1 MAFSLRE
8 ARMGLF
14 QRIKNFFHAHHYA
27 WPAIDITLPGQR
39 HLHLVGSIHMGTQ
52 GMSPLPDGLLQK
64 LRKADALLVEADVAS
79 SGSPFLNLP
88 VCPPLAERLG
98 AEQLAALDETLRTLS
113 LSREEFDTR
122 PAWHIALVLQA
133 TQAQRLGLR
142 PDFGIDYQL
151 LRSAQ
156 QFSTPVIELEGTE
169 NQVEILLRLPDG
181 GNELLNDTLT
191 HWHENARLLQVM
203 LSWWLESPPPEEP
216 LTLPTTF
223 SASLHDVLMHQ
234 RNRAWCERLWALPP
248 GHYVVAA
255 GALHLYGEGNLP
267 TLLRQKNGQ

>member
-1 MAFSLRE
+1 MR
-8 ARMGLF
+8 LF
-14 QRIKNFFHAHHYA
+14 QRIKHFFRARHYA
-27 WPAIDITLPGQR
+27 WPAIDITLRGNR

-52 GMSPLPDGLLQK
+52 GMSPLPAGLLQK
-64 LRKADALLVEADVAS
+64 LRDADALLVEADVAG
-79 SGSPFLNLP
+79 SGSPFLDLP
-88 VCPPLAERLG
+88 VCPPLVERLS
-98 AEQLAALDETLRTLS
+98 AEQLTAFDETLGS
-113 LSREEFDTR
+113 LGLPREEFDTR

-142 PDFGIDYQL
+142 PEFGIDYQL
-151 LRSAQ
+151 LQSAQ
-156 QFSTPVIELEGTE
+156 AYAIPVIELEGTE
-169 NQVEILLRLPDG
+169 NQVGILLGLADG
-181 GNELLNDTLT
+181 GNELLQDTLT

-203 LSWWLESPPPEEP
+203 LSWWLESPPHESP

-234 RNRAWCERLWALPP
+234 RNRAWCERLDALPP

-267 TLLRQKNGQ
+267 ALLRQKNGQ